1 MKGYEVMHQYS
12 VGIKDS
18 RSVGEVEPGGGTAKL
33 LLGTES
39 CPHVWIN
46 SRSPALVRERG
57 GVGRGVR
64 PGGLG
69 RRQGQEKVALIKNDK
84 LP

>member
-12 VGIKDS
+12 VGVQDS
-18 RSVGEVEPGGGTAKL
+18 WSVGEVEPGGGTAKL

-39 CPHVWIN
+39 CPHVWVN
-46 SRSPALVRERG
+46 SRSPALVRELG
-57 GVGRGVR
+57 GGGDVR

>member
-18 RSVGEVEPGGGTAKL
+18 WSVGEVEPGGGTAKL

-39 CPHVWIN
+39 CPHVWVN
-46 SRSPALVRERG
+46 SRSPALVRELG
-57 GVGRGVR
+57 GGDVR